1 MTEKGERGRK
11 GGERERKGGERR
23 KEGKEREGGERSGE
37 GKGRKGKGERGV
49 GKGREGKGEE
59 RSGEGKERRRDEDRR
74 GEGREGKE
82 RRRGV
87 GGTGERQ
94 WGKGKASLPSS
105 PQQVSVT
112 SHFRPCSGVVSRC
125 SGCVMER
132 RGQRRRLS
140 SLPFLLI
147 HFHRLFPTFLPSP
160 PQTPLSVGYVS
171 LQGARPAV
179 AGGPRALG
187 RWASPVCEPVV
198 GAVRMVS
205 LSLRPGRVQ
214 TFHLLVFQSLL
225 LAPFLESRPCELQYK
240 GTYCPGAETRG
251 REQLIHPTQRDI
263 APRGHCTHGRSQ
275 GLAGR
280 SGWLLGH
287 RSVVGVGG
295 DDQ

>member
-1 MTEKGERGRK
+1 M
-11 GGERERKGGERR
+11 
-23 KEGKEREGGERSGE
+23 
-37 GKGRKGKGERGV
+37 GKGR
-49 GKGREGKGEE
+49 
-59 RSGEGKERRRDEDRR
+59 EGKERRRDEDRR
-74 GEGREGKE
+74 GEGRQGKGDRGRNGGEEWEEQE
-82 RRRGV
+82 RDNG
-87 GGTGERQ
+87 
-94 WGKGKASLPSS
+94 GKGKASLPSS

-198 GAVRMVS
+198 GAVRMVF
-205 LSLRPGRVQ
+205 LSLHPGRVQ
-214 TFHLLVFQSLL
+214 TLHLLVFQSLL
-225 LAPFLESRPCELQYK
+225 LAPFLESRPCELQCK

-263 APRGHCTHGRSQ
+263 APGGHCTHGRSQ

-280 SGWLLGH
+280 SAWLLGH
-287 RSVVGVGG
+287 RSVVGAGG
-295 DDQ
+295 GTTSNCALHHSSLLQLYFLLCYSFALSFIHYCCFS